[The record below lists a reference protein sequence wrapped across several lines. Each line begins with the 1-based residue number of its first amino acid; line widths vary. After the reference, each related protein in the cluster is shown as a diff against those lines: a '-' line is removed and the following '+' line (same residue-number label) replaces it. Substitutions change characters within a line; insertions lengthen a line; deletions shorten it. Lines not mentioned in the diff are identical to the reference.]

1 MFEGGATQCAMEL
14 LDALERLDGLE
25 GVPPL
30 LEALPPELLHT
41 VRAQIEEVASVEEL
55 HRLAGELREQIAGAT
70 AEIAQRAK
78 VSGGVIATTSLSG
91 TVLQALLAS
100 ENISA
105 ILSESRPKYEGRR
118 LARILSEAGVPVTLC
133 TEAALLSQLPGVD
146 EVWVGADAVGSDFFA
161 NKVGTLALCLGAKHH
176 GVPVRLLVD
185 QLKWLSSDDYS
196 CDLSRPA
203 EEVWEDAPTGVKIIN
218 PYFEKIPLDL
228 VTEIIK
234 A

>member
-14 LDALERLDGLE
+14 LDALERLEELE

-41 VRAQIEEVASVEEL
+41 IRAQIDEVSSVEEL
-55 HRLAGELREQIAGAT
+55 HRLVSVLREQIEGAT
-70 AEIAQRAK
+70 AEIATRAK
-78 VSGGVIATTSLSG
+78 RTGGVIATTSLSG

-100 ENISA
+100 ENISV

-118 LARILSEAGVPVTLC
+118 LAQVLSEAGVPVTLC
-133 TEAALLSQLPGVD
+133 TEAALLSQLPRVD

-176 GVPVRLLVD
+176 EVPVRLLVD
-185 QLKWLSSDDYS
+185 QLKWLASDDYS
-196 CDLSRPA
+196 CELSRPA
-203 EEVWEDAPTGVKIIN
+203 EEVWPNAPEGVEIIN

-228 VTEIIK
+228 IAEVIQQ
-234 A
+234 